1 MDFYTAA
8 ILQGLGYAS
17 MGLGIFITLKIFNIP
32 DITTDGSY
40 TLGGVITAVGLM
52 SGLHPLVTLL
62 LALAGG
68 AFAGLA
74 SGLIHV
80 RLGVNALLS
89 GILVMTALYSVNLMI
104 MGRSNLPLMD
114 AVTLFD
120 GTGIS
125 SNPAMNKIILLT
137 TITFVAAGF
146 LLWLLRTD
154 IGIFMRA
161 TGENEQMVRA
171 NGMDTRKMKLMG
183 LALANSFTALSGY
196 LLVQYQGFADIN
208 MGIGIVI
215 SGLAAVMIGETMTGF
230 FRNQSLA
237 LLIGAVIAG
246 SVLFRL
252 ALALALSFGL
262 NPNYL
267 KLATALI
274 VLSIMSFSRFRKK
287 ALW

>member
-1 MDFYTAA
+1 MDFYTVA
-8 ILQGLGYAS
+8 ILQGLGYAA
-17 MGLGIFITLKIFNIP
+17 MGLGIFISLKIFNIP

-52 SGLHPLVTLL
+52 TGLHPIVTLL

-114 AVTLFD
+114 AVTIFD
-120 GTGIS
+120 SLGFIKDPKLIQT
-125 SNPAMNKIILLT
+125 ILLIS
-137 TITFVAAGF
+137 ITVIAAGF

-171 NGMDTRKMKLMG
+171 NGMNTGTMKLAG
-183 LALANSFTALSGY
+183 LALANALTALSGF

-215 SGLAAVMIGETMTGF
+215 SGLAAVMIGETLAGF
-230 FRNQSLA
+230 FRKQSLA

-246 SVLFRL
+246 SILFRL

-274 VLSIMSFSRFRKK
+274 VLAIMSFSRSRKK

>member
-1 MDFYTAA
+1 MDFYTVA

-17 MGLGIFITLKIFNIP
+17 MGLGIFISLKIFNIP

-52 SGLHPLVTLL
+52 TGLHPIVTLL

-114 AVTLFD
+114 AVTIFD
-120 GTGIS
+120 SLGFIKDPKLIQT
-125 SNPAMNKIILLT
+125 ILLIS
-137 TITFVAAGF
+137 ITVIAAGF

-171 NGMDTRKMKLMG
+171 NGMNTGTMKLAG
-183 LALANSFTALSGY
+183 LALANALTALSGF

-215 SGLAAVMIGETMTGF
+215 SGLAAVMIGETLAGF
-230 FRNQSLA
+230 FRKQPLA

-246 SVLFRL
+246 SILFRL

-274 VLSIMSFSRFRKK
+274 VLAIMSFSGFRKK

>member
-1 MDFYTAA
+1 MDFYTVA

-17 MGLGIFITLKIFNIP
+17 MGLGIFISLKIFNIP

-52 SGLHPLVTLL
+52 SGIHPMITFI
-62 LALAGG
+62 LALMGG

-74 SGLIHV
+74 SSLIHV

-114 AVTLFD
+114 AVTIFD
-120 GTGIS
+120 SFGIVS
-125 SNPAMNKIILLT
+125 DPKLIQIILLT
-137 TITFVAAGF
+137 SITLISAGF

-154 IGIFMRA
+154 TGIFMRA

-171 NGMDTRKMKLMG
+171 NGMDTGKMKLMG
-183 LALANSFTALSGY
+183 LAMANAFTALSGF

-215 SGLAAVMIGETMTGF
+215 SGLAAVMIGETVAGF
-230 FRNQSLA
+230 FRKQSLA

-246 SVLFRL
+246 SILFRL
-252 ALALALSFGL
+252 ALAFALSLGL

-274 VLSIMSFSRFRKK
+274 VLAIMSFTRFRKK

>member
-1 MDFYTAA
+1 MDFYTVA

-52 SGLHPLVTLL
+52 SGMHPMMTLV

-74 SGLIHV
+74 SGLIHI

-114 AVTLFD
+114 TGSVFD
-120 GTGIS
+120 GFSIL
-125 SNPAMNKIILLT
+125 SNPIANRALLLIF
-137 TITFVAAGF
+137 ITLIAAFF

-154 IGIFMRA
+154 VGIFMRA

-171 NGMDTRKMKLMG
+171 NGMDTGKMKLMG
-183 LALANSFTALSGY
+183 LALANAFTALSGF

-215 SGLAAVMIGETMTGF
+215 SGLAAVMIGETLAGF
-230 FRNQSLA
+230 FRKKSLA

-246 SVLFRL
+246 SILFRL

-274 VLSIMSFSRFRKK
+274 VLSIMSFTKFRKK
-287 ALW
+287 TAW

>member
-1 MDFYTAA
+1 MDFYTVA

-17 MGLGIFITLKIFNIP
+17 MGLGIFISLKIFNIP

-52 SGLHPLVTLL
+52 TGLHPIVTLL

-114 AVTLFD
+114 AVTIFD
-120 GTGIS
+120 SLGFIKDPKLIQT
-125 SNPAMNKIILLT
+125 ILLIS
-137 TITFVAAGF
+137 ITVIAAGF
-146 LLWLLRTD
+146 LLWLLSTD

-171 NGMDTRKMKLMG
+171 NGMNTGTMKLAG
-183 LALANSFTALSGY
+183 LALANALTALSGF

-215 SGLAAVMIGETMTGF
+215 SGLAAVMIGETLAGF
-230 FRNQSLA
+230 FRKQPLA

-246 SVLFRL
+246 SILFRL

-274 VLSIMSFSRFRKK
+274 VLAIMSFSGFRKK

>member
-1 MDFYTAA
+1 MDFYTVA

-52 SGLHPLVTLL
+52 SGMHPMMTLV

-74 SGLIHV
+74 SGLIHI

-114 AVTLFD
+114 TVSVFD
-120 GTGIS
+120 GFGVS
-125 SNPAMNKIILLT
+125 SNPTANRALLLIF
-137 TITFVAAGF
+137 ITLIAAVF

-154 IGIFMRA
+154 VGIFMRA

-171 NGMDTRKMKLMG
+171 NGMDTGKMKLMG
-183 LALANSFTALSGY
+183 LSLANAFTALSGF

-215 SGLAAVMIGETMTGF
+215 SGLAAVMIGETLAGF
-230 FRNQSLA
+230 FRKKSLA

-246 SVLFRL
+246 SILFRL

-274 VLSIMSFSRFRKK
+274 VLSIMSFTKFRKK
-287 ALW
+287 TAW